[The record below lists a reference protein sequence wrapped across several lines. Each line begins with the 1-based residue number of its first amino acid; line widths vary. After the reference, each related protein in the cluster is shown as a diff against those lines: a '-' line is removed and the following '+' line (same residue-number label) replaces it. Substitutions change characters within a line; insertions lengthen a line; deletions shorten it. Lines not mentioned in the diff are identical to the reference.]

1 MVDLREQYLKDLTV
15 CSQGFNLKEFSAQ
28 AVKIMITLRQLT
40 VKLVKMVA
48 KWYKFVVGGC
58 ILIELK

>member
-1 MVDLREQYLKDLTV
+1 VVDLREQYLKDLTV

-48 KWYKFVVGGC
+48 K
-58 ILIELK
+58 